1 MVIKMKQATVI
12 IPARYAS
19 SRFQGKPLALISGKS
34 MIRRVYENAQKFSA
48 IKDVFIATD
57 DERIAKEAKS
67 FGGKYIIT
75 STKHKSGTDRAAE
88 AADIIGLTKE
98 DIIINV
104 QGDQPLFDF
113 RCLAEIITPFK
124 TGFDGMSALVC
135 RITKPEEITDPKD
148 VKTVF
153 DKNGFALYFSRA
165 SIPYD
170 RDGLSLNNTYYK
182 HLGFYAYTK
191 RFLEKFASL
200 PEGDLEKREKL
211 EQLRALEYGLK
222 IKIVVTSYDSFEIDL
237 PSDIKKAEKII
248 SEKFQEE

>member
-1 MVIKMKQATVI
+1 MNCDTDVKATVI

-19 SRFQGKPLALISGKS
+19 SRFPGKPLALISGKS
-34 MIRRVYENAQKFSA
+34 MIRRVYENAQKSPN

-57 DERIAKEAKS
+57 DERIAKEAES

-75 STKHKSGTDRAAE
+75 STLHKSGTDRAAE
-88 AADIIGLTKE
+88 ATNIIGLKKE

-113 RCLAEIITPFK
+113 RCLDEILTPFK
-124 TGFDGMSALVC
+124 TGFDGMSTLVC

-153 DKNGFALYFSRA
+153 DNNGFALYFSRT

-170 RDGLSLNNTYYK
+170 RDGLTLNNKYK

-191 RFLEKFASL
+191 EFLEKFTSL
-200 PEGDLEKREKL
+200 PEGELEKRERL
-211 EQLRALEYGLK
+211 EQLRALEYGLR
-222 IKIVVTSYDSFEIDL
+222 IKIVVTNYDSFEIDL
-237 PSDIKKAEKII
+237 PCDIEKAETII
-248 SEKFQEE
+248 SEKLKGE